1 MRSFDIKRL
10 AIDLKKEGKSYGS
23 IGMILGLTRYAVRNL
38 VTYKYVVHKKKRG
51 NRRKIS
57 KADSLSI
64 RREIARIM
72 SKQEKVNSPKIKK
85 NCGLAVSTR
94 TVQRHLKIANM
105 KYKRSY
111 HEILLSKKHKEERTK
126 MITEWI
132 SSNHIW
138 ENTIFSDEKRFTLD
152 GPDCWM
158 TYVPKSSK

>member
-64 RREIARIM
+64 RREIAWIM
-72 SKQEKVNSPKIKK
+72 SK
-85 NCGLAVSTR
+85 
-94 TVQRHLKIANM
+94 
-105 KYKRSY
+105 
-111 HEILLSKKHKEERTK
+111 
-126 MITEWI
+126 
-132 SSNHIW
+132 
-138 ENTIFSDEKRFTLD
+138 
-152 GPDCWM
+152 
-158 TYVPKSSK
+158 